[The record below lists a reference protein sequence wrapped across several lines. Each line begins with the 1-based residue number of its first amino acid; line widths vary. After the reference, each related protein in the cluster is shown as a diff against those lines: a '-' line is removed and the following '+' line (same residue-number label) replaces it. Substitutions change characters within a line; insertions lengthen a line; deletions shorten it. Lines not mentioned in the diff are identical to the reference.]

1 MFWINASNVTK
12 PIVSGTILP
21 LSYIYLG
28 KTADMLLNVL
38 KEFLQETNIIDCNV
52 NLKKWN
58 KIVTETIPAGIYLF
72 KMNNGNIRTMCEI
85 CSDFTKM
92 TPERRQWRRSGV
104 LLLTLNRFHILF
116 WCFYCWLWTSKYRLR
131 LNN

>member
-28 KTADMLLNVL
+28 KTADMSLNVL

-52 NLKKWN
+52 NLKK
-58 KIVTETIPAGIYLF
+58 
-72 KMNNGNIRTMCEI
+72 
-85 CSDFTKM
+85 
-92 TPERRQWRRSGV
+92 
-104 LLLTLNRFHILF
+104 
-116 WCFYCWLWTSKYRLR
+116 
-131 LNN
+131 

>member
-85 CSDFTKM
+85 CSDFTKK